1 MMRTG
6 FCCYQLSS
14 PAFYKLDKVRAQV
27 NQNKMADEEAA
38 IAAIPS
44 TQVLDDVESTCW
56 YDVAL
61 SRGSSI
67 NEVWICIDF
76 VFLNFS

>member
-1 MMRTG
+1 MRIMMRTG

-38 IAAIPS
+38 IAAIP
-44 TQVLDDVESTCW
+44 DANDK
-56 YDVAL
+56 
-61 SRGSSI
+61 I
-67 NEVWICIDF
+67 N
-76 VFLNFS
+76 NFTKNPDENPAGRPTDS